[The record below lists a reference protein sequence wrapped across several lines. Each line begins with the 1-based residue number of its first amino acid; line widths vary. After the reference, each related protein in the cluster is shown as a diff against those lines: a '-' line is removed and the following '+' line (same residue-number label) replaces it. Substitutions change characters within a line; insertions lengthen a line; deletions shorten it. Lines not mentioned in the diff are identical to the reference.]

1 MISKRTVEIV
11 LETAR
16 IEDVVGDYVVLKR
29 RGANLLGL
37 CPFHNEKSPSFT
49 VSPAKGIYKCFG
61 CGASG
66 NAVGFVMD
74 HDKLNFPE
82 AIKQLAKRYHI
93 EVEETAVSVGEKE
106 ELKEK
111 ESMMLVNE
119 FAGKYLEQKLW
130 ETEEGRSIA
139 YTYFKERGFSDETIR
154 KFNLGY
160 SPDGWSTFTD
170 DALKAGYNLIFLV
183 KTGLTIE
190 KDGKHFDRFRGRVM
204 FPIHNVSGKVIA
216 FGGRILG
223 NDKKLAKY
231 VNSPES
237 EVYYKSKAL
246 YGIHLARKQIIQQDL
261 CYLVEGYTDVISL
274 HQAGIENVVASSGTS
289 LTEDQIRIIHRYSQ
303 NITILY
309 DGDSAGIK
317 ASFRGI
323 DMILSQGMNVKIV
336 LFPDGDDPDSFAR
349 KNNPLYIQ
357 SYLKEHAQDF
367 IDFKLKVLKE
377 ETGDD
382 PIKKAI
388 MIKDMVQSVAL
399 IPDPIIRSVYAKACA
414 RKLDTDESVLLDEIT
429 KLIKLKK
436 QKGAF
441 KADEAENVVQDK
453 QKFIEQNEEAA
464 QEKPKT
470 DLRSQISFQ
479 ERNLVRL
486 LVQYANELI
495 YFPSDN
501 GLIEIRVGDYILD
514 DLLSDT
520 LDFENQT
527 LKKIVELFLVEEGM
541 PYPMEKEL
549 LQHSDSVIV
558 DELISLVTSK
568 HELSKNWQQR
578 HNIIIPTENYNLKKA
593 VLSAVYS
600 FKIRKLELMES
611 EMSRQLEH
619 ENDEDKMLEILTKL
633 KLLLDIK
640 QTLGKE
646 LQYVVM
652 R

>member
-619 ENDEDKMLEILTKL
+619 ENDEDKMLDILTKL